1 VSSDVL
7 PTLLGIALV
16 AAAAAYALLPFVR
29 GASEPSNDAAEP
41 EPLATE
47 RGQLYR
53 QVLELDFDRQLG
65 KLSEEDFSA
74 LSASLL
80 SRAGELLREE
90 RGTLGELDE
99 EIEREI
105 AAARA
110 AFAAA
115 RRRPRRSK
123 RAVEPVP

>member
-1 VSSDVL
+1 MMRALAVL
-7 PTLLGIALV
+7 L
-16 AAAAAYALLPFVR
+16 ALLALLVLALPV
-29 GASEPSNDAAEP
+29 AAEP
-41 EPLATE
+41 ESTD

-65 KLSEEDFSA
+65 KLSEDDYQQ
-74 LSASLL
+74 LSAGLL
-80 SRAGELLREE
+80 ARAGELLRQE

-115 RRRPRRSK
+115 RRSRPRRSK
-123 RAVEPVP
+123 KRTAEPVP